1 MVFVQNALQRNIC
14 IKVNGDRMPFS
25 SHCVMLRKPRKSVK
39 KTLQQPCKSGVRT
52 NGHSVQRGGTSDEIL
67 ASAFDNLSAKQL
79 RSDQVTAKIP
89 DTLDT
94 MWAVPPRTE
103 TNNSGIKPRDLLK
116 QQVPNVLPM
125 QTDNAVAKL
134 ESDLKRMVQSVQ
146 EAARRVTANN
156 NMSAKASDIYDN
168 LVDFSNSSMKI
179 IIDLSGKFYTI
190 VSHMKEMN
198 AELEALNA
206 QLSNTPI
213 ASQLNK
219 VEEKIQRNMASL
231 RKEFESSVKQVS
243 EYAGPDITSLI
254 NQSISNMN
262 HVINQSQSYSQ
273 NNPGNAS
280 TRR

>member
-1 MVFVQNALQRNIC
+1 
-14 IKVNGDRMPFS
+14 
-25 SHCVMLRKPRKSVK
+25 
-39 KTLQQPCKSGVRT
+39 
-52 NGHSVQRGGTSDEIL
+52 
-67 ASAFDNLSAKQL
+67 
-79 RSDQVTAKIP
+79 
-89 DTLDT
+89 
-94 MWAVPPRTE
+94 
-103 TNNSGIKPRDLLK
+103 
-116 QQVPNVLPM
+116 
-125 QTDNAVAKL
+125 
-134 ESDLKRMVQSVQ
+134 
-146 EAARRVTANN
+146 
-156 NMSAKASDIYDN
+156 MSAKASDIYDN

>member
-1 MVFVQNALQRNIC
+1 
-14 IKVNGDRMPFS
+14 
-25 SHCVMLRKPRKSVK
+25 MLRKPRKSVK

-52 NGHSVQRGGTSDEIL
+52 NGHSAQRGGTSDEIL

-198 AELEALNA
+198 VELEALNA